1 MKHSPKR
8 WAALAA
14 LIASTAAA
22 PHAEAFPGFFV
33 GKDDQ
38 ARTLSS
44 AHVVIMQREGRT
56 AVTLM
61 ADYDGPTQE
70 FAVVIPV
77 PADIALDRVVT
88 LKRDFVSRIDQL
100 SAPRFHEFWEKDPCE
115 PGATEQDWER
125 SLAASSDTD
134 FLGGGAAPKPTVK
147 VAKEMSLTVEP
158 EFKHASEY
166 RFTLL
171 SAADSANVAGW
182 LGGQGYKLPSGAA
195 EALKPYS
202 DGKTRFLVAVVDPS
216 KVELMGDGSAQLSPI
231 RFWTEEAYS
240 KIPAKLGLLS
250 SGGKHQE
257 LVILTLDPERRFEA
271 KNYDNVVPP
280 TNLAVDFVVKER
292 MGEFYA
298 GLHDLL
304 LAKNPRGILNEY
316 AWSTRE
322 CGQPCPNPPLYIHE
336 LLSLGGDVFEATLSK
351 EVLSPAPPERTEEE
365 KAVYDAL
372 KKPDEKKAA
381 DASRQEVARRKAL
394 VERHEYLLT
403 RLHHRYDAKTLDQD
417 IELQPASAV
426 KGGVELPKG
435 PEGELPTS
443 SAPADKSTL
452 QTRYVHLH
460 PDKSV
465 LKCDTP
471 ERWRWGKAPRTY
483 RGLRKVWIAEDLARK
498 KRTEIVPAK
507 VVQTAVPALGLPGK
521 VTAAPD
527 AGATPTEE
535 KSEKS
540 GGCSVSP
547 VTALGR
553 RAAATERG
561 WGGFGIALLA
571 ALGLAARRRRRR

>member
-1 MKHSPKR
+1 MKHSPKP

-14 LIASTAAA
+14 LVATTAAA
-22 PHAEAFPGFFV
+22 PHAAAFPGFFV
-33 GKDDQ
+33 GKDVQ

-44 AHVVIMQREGRT
+44 GHVVIMQQGQRT

-61 ADYDGPTQE
+61 ADYDGPSQE
-70 FAVVIPV
+70 FAMVIAV
-77 PADIALDRVVT
+77 PTDIVTDRVVT

-134 FLGGGAAPKPTVK
+134 FLGGGGAPKPTVK

-166 RFTLL
+166 RFMLL
-171 SAADSANVAGW
+171 GATDWKSAAGW
-182 LGGQGYKLPSGAA
+182 LGGNGYKLPSGAA
-195 EALKPYS
+195 ETMAPY
-202 DGKTRFLVAVVDPS
+202 DGKVRYLVAIVDPS

-231 RFWTEEAYS
+231 RFWTEQPYTTIPS
-240 KIPAKLGLLS
+240 KMGLMS
-250 SGGKHQE
+250 SGGKQQE

-298 GLHDLL
+298 GLHDML

-336 LLSLGGDVFEATLSK
+336 LLSLGGDVFEETLSK
-351 EVLSPAPPERTEEE
+351 EVQNPAPPARTEEE

-372 KKPDEKKAA
+372 KKPDEKKASDNA
-381 DASRQEVARRKAL
+381 RQELARRKAL
-394 VERHEYLLT
+394 VERHEYVLT

-417 IELQPASAV
+417 ISLQPASGV

-435 PEGELPTS
+435 PEGELPTT
-443 SAPADKSTL
+443 AGPADKSTL

-507 VVQTAVPALGLPGK
+507 VVQTAVPALGLSGK
-521 VTAAPD
+521 LTAAPD
-527 AGATPTEE
+527 AGAQPAEE

-540 GGCSVSP
+540 GGCAVSP
-547 VTALGR
+547 VGR
-553 RAAATERG
+553 SSG
-561 WGGFGIALLA
+561 WGGLGTALLA